1 LSEVI
6 GINDRHEIPA
16 FESHAWTT
24 QYSKI
29 FQRRLEMIK
38 SKMPLAWKKQA
49 ADPEGKFVDIR

>member
-1 LSEVI
+1 VI